1 MRNHRVW
8 AAALLGLAAVL
19 LTPAAGKA
27 QVSIRVGT
35 PYYGYA
41 YGYAPAYYSYGYF
54 PYSWGYAS
62 PYVGGYVYSP
72 SYLSGYYGTYIPPTY
87 SPSPGYYSS
96 PPTTYS
102 YSASPD
108 TSPYYS
114 YGAMPSAGTRDTALL
129 NVRLP
134 APNAEIWV
142 QGQPTQQ
149 RGTWREYISPRLNP
163 DQNYVYDVR
172 ARWTENG
179 REVER
184 TRSVPVQANGIA
196 TVDFT
201 AAENR

>member
-72 SYLSGYYGTYIPPTY
+72 SYLSGYYGTYIPPSY
-87 SPSPGYYSS
+87 SPSPGYYSGPS
-96 PPTTYS
+96 TTYS
-102 YSASPD
+102 YSAASD

-114 YGAMPSAGTRDTALL
+114 YGAMPSVGARDTALL

-134 APNAEIWV
+134 DPNAQVWV
-142 QGQPTQQ
+142 QDQPTQQ

-172 ARWTENG
+172 ARWMENG

-184 TRSVPVQANGIA
+184 TRSVPVQANGVA